1 MEFLQP
7 GCVGND
13 KGAGQDGSGEGDGY
27 INIIPGHEVADGRD
41 HENSGDNAEQDGCRT
56 GANGKSRQT
65 VPPFD
70 RTDDSHDG
78 PYIGLFFLFAA
89 AGKRCRYGKLSD
101 LAHQLGHKG
110 LAAVHLRH
118 VLPDKPTYFLVFH
131 SVVFTVRLWS
141 GAVF

>member
-7 GCVGND
+7 GCAGND

-65 VPPFD
+65 VPLFD
-70 RTDDSHDG
+70 RTD
-78 PYIGLFFLFAA
+78 
-89 AGKRCRYGKLSD
+89 
-101 LAHQLGHKG
+101 
-110 LAAVHLRH
+110 
-118 VLPDKPTYFLVFH
+118 
-131 SVVFTVRLWS
+131 
-141 GAVF
+141 